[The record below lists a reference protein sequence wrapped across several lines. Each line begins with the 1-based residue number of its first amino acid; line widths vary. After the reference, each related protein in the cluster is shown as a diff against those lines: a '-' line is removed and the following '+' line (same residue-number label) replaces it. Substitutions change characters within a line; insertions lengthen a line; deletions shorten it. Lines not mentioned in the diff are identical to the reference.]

1 MLAPFVLIAALAAQD
16 PRPAPDTAVLYAGSR
31 PVLVMRATFGAA
43 TPAARAAAA
52 GQRLRNALQAGHD
65 SVSVQSTTAGSIV
78 QVGGLP
84 IFAVLPEDADTAAG
98 GSVEATAA
106 AAVSALRLA
115 IAEHRE
121 ARTLPTL
128 ARSAALA
135 LAATL
140 AFVLLLRLLFRARQ
154 RIVDLLDRIVA
165 RRVGDLRVGT
175 LTVLD
180 QRRMRVA
187 ERGIVGL
194 AVWGVGLFLTYTW
207 ATFVLKRFPW
217 TRAWGEM
224 LGQFLRDTGT
234 LLLTGFV
241 RQLPNLFI
249 VVLVFVLV
257 RLAARALGAVFDGVE
272 RGTVVLPGIHS
283 DTARPTRGILVVLLW
298 LFGLVVAFPF
308 IPGSGTD
315 AFKGI
320 SVFAGLL
327 FTLGSSGVVG
337 QAMSG
342 LALMYSR
349 ALREGDYVR
358 IGEIEG
364 TVMAVHLNSTKVR
377 TPKLEEITIP
387 NSVVLGTNVRNFSR
401 LLQEGSGTI
410 IPTSVTIGYDAPW
423 RQVHAMLLEAARLT
437 PGLRAD
443 PGPFVR
449 QRALGDFYVEYE
461 LNVHTDTPERR
472 VALLSDLHANIQD
485 QFNAHGVQIMSPHYE
500 GDPASIKVVPKAQW
514 FAAPAAPKPA
524 TEG

>member
-1 MLAPFVLIAALAAQD
+1 MLAPFLLIAALAAQD

-31 PVLVMRATFGAA
+31 PILVMRTPFGAA
-43 TPAARAAAA
+43 SPAERAAAA
-52 GQRLRNALQAGHD
+52 GRRVRNALEAGAD
-65 SVSVQSTTAGSIV
+65 SVSTQATAAGSLVAI
-78 QVGGLP
+78 GGHP
-84 IFAVLPEDADTAAG
+84 VFAVLPEDADTAAG
-98 GSVEATAA
+98 GTVEATTA
-106 AAVSALRLA
+106 AAVAALQRA
-115 IAEHRE
+115 IAEYRE
-121 ARTLPTL
+121 ARTAGTL
-128 ARSAALA
+128 AQSAALA
-135 LAATL
+135 VAATL
-140 AFVLLLRLLFRARQ
+140 AFVLLLRLLVRARR
-154 RIVDLLDRIVA
+154 RIADLLDRIVA
-165 RRVGDLRVGT
+165 QRMSDVRVGT

-180 QRRMRVA
+180 QRRMRIA
-187 ERGIVGL
+187 EGALVGL
-194 AVWGVGLFLTYTW
+194 AVWGAGLFLTYTW

-217 TRAWGEM
+217 TRHWGEM

-249 VVLVFVLV
+249 VVVIFVLV
-257 RLAARALGAVFDGVE
+257 RLASRALGAVFDGVE
-272 RGTVVLPGIHS
+272 KGTVALPGIHP

-410 IPTSVTIGYDAPW
+410 IPTTVTIGYDAPW

-437 PGLRAD
+437 PGLRTEPA
-443 PGPFVR
+443 PFVR

-461 LNVHTDTPERR
+461 LNVYTDTPERR
-472 VALLSDLHANIQD
+472 VPLLSDLDANIQD

-500 GDPASIKVVPKAQW
+500 GDPAAAKVVPKAQW
-514 FAAPAAPKPA
+514 FAAPAVPERPA
-524 TEG
+524 G